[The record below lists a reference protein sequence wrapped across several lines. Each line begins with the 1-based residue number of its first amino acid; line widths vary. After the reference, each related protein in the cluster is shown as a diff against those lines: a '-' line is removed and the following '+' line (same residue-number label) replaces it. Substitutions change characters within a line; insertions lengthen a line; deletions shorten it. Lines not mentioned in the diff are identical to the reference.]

1 MSFESRP
8 NTRKIALAEVM
19 KRPADLRKGVGGL
32 RRCLAWPETALVPR
46 YLWQGHRILDSIEK
60 GTDCRNDFTFIDS

>member
-8 NTRKIALAEVM
+8 KTRKIALAEVM
-19 KRPADLRKGVGGL
+19 KRAADLRKGVGGL
-32 RRCLAWPETALVPR
+32 RRCLAWPEQQWFRVI
-46 YLWQGHRILDSIEK
+46 YGEGHRILDSIEK